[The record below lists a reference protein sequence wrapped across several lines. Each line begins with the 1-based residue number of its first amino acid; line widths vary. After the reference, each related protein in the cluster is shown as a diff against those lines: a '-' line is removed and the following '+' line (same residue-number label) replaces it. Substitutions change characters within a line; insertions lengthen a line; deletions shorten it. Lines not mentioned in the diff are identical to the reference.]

1 MSTNWAQGAIWKAT
15 KLRQHTSVRDTEQ
28 KAAAVG
34 APEQVTRPATASTTT
49 IATNIELLDAGE
61 IAAEEAGIRLHQV
74 IKRYGEVGAA
84 NGVSLHLQRG
94 QSMAL
99 LGPSGCGKTTTLRL
113 IAGFEQLDAGEI
125 KINGQCVACHPH
137 VHLPPEKRRVG
148 MVFQEYALFPH
159 LTVAQNVA
167 FGLHHYAGDRTKRVA
182 AVLDLVGLAGLETR
196 MPNELSGGQ
205 QQRVALARALAPEP
219 DVVLLDEPFSNLDA
233 GLRVRVRAEVR
244 AILREANATAIFVT
258 HDQEEALSL
267 VDQVAVLIDGIV
279 HQQDAPQQL
288 YMRPANRQV
297 AEFLGDINFLP
308 GQATGQTVE
317 CALGRL
323 PLLNEIHGPVEIGLR
338 PENILVEPTTA
349 ATNCQVRRVLF
360 FGHDQLV
367 TVRFDDGRQLDVR
380 ADAFQQFSHGQ
391 VVQVWVKG
399 PVMAYPLLTQQQGMP

>member
-1 MSTNWAQGAIWKAT
+1 MSWKAIRLPFGLPAREGTLKQPTLFRSAPSVT
-15 KLRQHTSVRDTEQ
+15 KQPNL
-28 KAAAVG
+28 
-34 APEQVTRPATASTTT
+34 
-49 IATNIELLDAGE
+49 ELM
-61 IAAEEAGIRLHQV
+61 AAEEILAEDAGIRLHNV
-74 IKRYGEVGAA
+74 VKRYGVVGAV

-94 QSMAL
+94 QLMAL

-113 IAGFEQLDAGEI
+113 IAGFEPLDSGEI
-125 KINGQCVACHPH
+125 KINGQCVGCHPH

-167 FGLHHYAGDRTKRVA
+167 FGLHHYASDKTKRVA
-182 AVLDLVGLAGLETR
+182 AVLDLVGLAGLEKR

-267 VDQVAVLIDGIV
+267 VDQVAVLINGV
-279 HQQDAPQQL
+279 VQQQAAPQHL
-288 YMRPANRQV
+288 YIQPANRQV
-297 AEFLGDINFLP
+297 AEFLGDVNFLP
-308 GQATGQTVE
+308 GQATGKVAE

-323 PLLNEIHGPVEIGLR
+323 ATLNENQGAVDVLLR
-338 PENILVEPTTA
+338 PENIQAEPS
-349 ATNCQVRRVLF
+349 ATPTDCQVRQVLF

-367 TVRFDDGRQLDVR
+367 TVQFDNGLRLQVR
-380 ADAFQQFSHGQ
+380 ADAFQQFQHGQ
-391 VVQVWVKG
+391 AVQLRVKG
-399 PVMAYPLLTQQQGMP
+399 PVMAYPRAG

>member
-1 MSTNWAQGAIWKAT
+1 MIWKASRLHPT
-15 KLRQHTSVRDTEQ
+15 LFRNASSPTEQ
-28 KAAAVG
+28 
-34 APEQVTRPATASTTT
+34 APIPLLETEEVTA
-49 IATNIELLDAGE
+49 D
-61 IAAEEAGIRLHQV
+61 EAGIRLHNV
-74 IKRYGEVGAA
+74 VKRFGEVGAA
-84 NGVSLHLQRG
+84 NGVSLYLQRG
-94 QSMAL
+94 QLMAL

-113 IAGFEQLDAGEI
+113 IAGFEQSDAGEI

-167 FGLHHYAGDRTKRVA
+167 FGLHHYGGKREKRVS
-182 AVLDLVGLAGLETR
+182 AVLDLVGLSGLELR

-267 VDQVAVLIDGIV
+267 VDQVAVLIDGVV
-279 HQQDAPQQL
+279 HQQDTPQQL
-288 YMRPANRQV
+288 YIQPVNRQV
-297 AEFLGDINFLP
+297 AEFLGEMNFL
-308 GQATGQTVE
+308 TGSAAGHTVE
-317 CALGRL
+317 CCLGQL
-323 PLLNEIHGPVEIGLR
+323 PTRNEAHGAVDILLR
-338 PENILVEPTTA
+338 PENIQVEPA
-349 ATNCQVRRVLF
+349 VEAPNCRVQQALF

-367 TVRFDDGRQLDVR
+367 TVQLDHGCRLDVR
-380 ADAFQQFSHGQ
+380 ADAFQQFTNGQ
-391 VVQVWVKG
+391 AMRVSVKG
-399 PVMAYPLLTQQQGMP
+399 PVMAYPRVT

>member
-1 MSTNWAQGAIWKAT
+1 MSWKAT
-15 KLRQHTSVRDTEQ
+15 HLPFGALWQSSANRLAAPVG
-28 KAAAVG
+28 KAAVNQPALFRNAPTV
-34 APEQVTRPATASTTT
+34 APEPT
-49 IATNIELLDAGE
+49 IELMEAEE
-61 IAAEEAGIRLHQV
+61 IIAEEAGIRLHQV
-74 IKRYGEVGAA
+74 RKRYGEVGAA
-84 NGVSLHLQRG
+84 NGISFHLQRG
-94 QSMAL
+94 QLMAL

-113 IAGFEQLDAGEI
+113 IAGFEQVDSGEV

-167 FGLHHYAGDRTKRVA
+167 FGLHHYGGDKSKRVA
-182 AVLDLVGLAGLETR
+182 AVLELVGLAGLEKR

-267 VDQVAVLIDGIV
+267 VDQVAVLINGV
-279 HQQDAPQQL
+279 VQQQAAPQQL
-288 YMRPANRQV
+288 YIQPANRQV
-297 AEFLGDINFLP
+297 AEFLGDVNFLP
-308 GQATGQTVE
+308 GQATGKVAD

-323 PLLNEIHGPVEIGLR
+323 ATLNENQGAVDVLLR
-338 PENILVEPTTA
+338 PENIQAEPS
-349 ATNCQVRRVLF
+349 ATPTDCQVRQVLF

-367 TVRFDDGRQLDVR
+367 TVQFDNGLRLQVR
-380 ADAFQQFSHGQ
+380 ADAFQQFQHGQ
-391 VVQVWVKG
+391 AVQLRVKG
-399 PVMAYPLLTQQQGMP
+399 PVMAYPSAA